1 MKIFNGF
8 KARVFLVLLFVF
20 LVFLYIIGHLFYVQI
35 VKGNEWKE
43 TGERQYKSEHVIKS
57 KRGKIITNDEEIL
70 AYDGESYSITLDPTL
85 VILENI
91 DNLMGLLKKHI
102 PEFNSEKVKKE
113 ILEKRKQNKKYMK
126 IENIIDYKTKK
137 LISDVCDMDTGKV
150 LETYTE
156 DQFGICEVY
165 YNDKGDITF
174 TSENFIEPYGETL
187 EDLKANF
194 DDMKKAFEL
203 PVLDLDNIVYVEY

>member
-1 MKIFNGF
+1 MSWNY
-8 KARVFLVLLFVF
+8 RVAKKCIRVDILTDEV
-20 LVFLYIIGHLFYVQI
+20 
-35 VKGNEWKE
+35 
-43 TGERQYKSEHVIKS
+43 TGEVV
-57 KRGKIITNDEEIL
+57 
-70 AYDGESYSITLDPTL
+70 ESYS
-85 VILENI
+85 
-91 DNLMGLLKKHI
+91 
-102 PEFNSEKVKKE
+102 
-113 ILEKRKQNKKYMK
+113 
-126 IENIIDYKTKK
+126 
-137 LISDVCDMDTGKV
+137 
-150 LETYTE
+150 E